1 VGAGG
6 ELGRRGVRDA
16 ALRVAPYVR
25 RTPVVVLAGEGAG
38 LQHDIVLK
46 LEGMQ
51 HSGSFKVRG
60 AFNTLL
66 SQPVP
71 AAGVLAASGGN
82 HGAAVAY
89 AAQRLG
95 HPAEVF
101 VPQAAPEAKLQ
112 RIRRYGARVTAVG
125 ADYAE
130 AYEASLE
137 QERRSGALRVHAY
150 DQPEVVLGQGSVAV
164 ELSEQAPEL
173 DVLLVAV
180 GGGGLIAGCASWYTD
195 SLRVVAV
202 ETVGAPTLH
211 RARQAGAPVD
221 VEVSGVAADALGA
234 RRLGALAHEVAQ
246 RYVDDAVLVD
256 DDAVL
261 AAQRLLWDELRV
273 LAEPG
278 GATALAAL
286 LSGAHVAGPGDR
298 VGVLVCGANVDP
310 STWSAATGAL
320 VVTSAAN
327 GGPG

>member
-1 VGAGG
+1 MDDG
-6 ELGRRGVRDA
+6 LSRRLVREA
-16 ALRVAPYVR
+16 AHRVAPYVR
-25 RTPVVVLAGEGAG
+25 RTPVVRLGGALAGLE
-38 LQHDIVLK
+38 HDVVLK
-46 LEGMQ
+46 LECLQ

-71 AAGVLAASGGN
+71 AAGVIAASGGN

-95 HPAEVF
+95 VPAEVF
-101 VPQAAPEAKLQ
+101 VPATAPEAKLS
-112 RIRRYGARVTAVG
+112 RIRRYGAQVTSVG
-125 ADYAE
+125 ADYFE
-130 AYEASLE
+130 AHGASLE
-137 QERRSGALRVHAY
+137 RERRSGALRVHAY
-150 DQPEVVLGQGSVAV
+150 DQPEVVLGQGTAAV

-180 GGGGLIAGCASWYTD
+180 GGGGLVAGCASWYTD

-202 ETVGAPTLH
+202 ETVGTPTLH
-211 RARQAGAPVD
+211 RARQAGEPVD
-221 VEVSGVAADALGA
+221 VEVGGVAADALGA
-234 RRLGALAHEVAQ
+234 RRLGALAHRVAQ
-246 RYVDDAVLVD
+246 RHVDDAVLVEEQD
-256 DDAVL
+256 VL

-286 LSGAHVAGPGDR
+286 LSGAAGCRPHDR

-310 STWSAATGAL
+310 STWSSATQAL
-320 VVTSAAN
+320 VVTS
-327 GGPG
+327 GPTT

>member
-1 VGAGG
+1 MDVG
-6 ELGRRGVRDA
+6 LSRRSVRHA
-16 ALRVAPYVR
+16 ALRIAPYVR
-25 RTPVVVLAGEGAG
+25 RTPVVRLDAGRAG
-38 LQHDIVLK
+38 LEHDVVLK
-46 LEGMQ
+46 LEGLQ

-60 AFNTLL
+60 AFNTML

-71 AAGVLAASGGN
+71 STGVIAASGGN

-95 HPAEVF
+95 QLAEVF
-101 VPQAAPEAKLQ
+101 VPQTAPEAKLS

-130 AYEASLE
+130 AYEASLQ

-150 DQPEVVLGQGSVAV
+150 DQVDVVLGQGTTAV
-164 ELSEQAPEL
+164 ELSEQAPDL

-211 RARQAGAPVD
+211 RAREAGTPVD
-221 VEVSGVAADALGA
+221 VEVGGVAADALGA

-246 RYVDDAVLVD
+246 RYVDDAVLVEEQ
-256 DDAVL
+256 AVL
-261 AAQRLLWDELRV
+261 AAQRLLWEELRV

-286 LSGAHVAGPGDR
+286 LSGAVACRPDDR

-310 STWSAATGAL
+310 STWSTSTQAL
-320 VVTSAAN
+320 VVASAAA
-327 GGPG
+327 GARE